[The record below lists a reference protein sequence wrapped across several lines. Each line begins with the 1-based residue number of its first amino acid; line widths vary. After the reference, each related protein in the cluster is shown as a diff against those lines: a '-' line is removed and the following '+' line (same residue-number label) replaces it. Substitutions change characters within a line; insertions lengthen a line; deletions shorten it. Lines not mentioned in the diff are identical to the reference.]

1 MQQKM
6 EIILQL
12 IWQIIVLYPIQVQIQ
27 VPVPE
32 EAHQLLT
39 QVPVH
44 LVPVPEEALQVE
56 VPAIQEDQA
65 ILEDQAI
72 AEGLQVEGLQVVVP
86 TIVVDH
92 PEEAHPVEILDQAV
106 APVMDQVL

>member
-1 MQQKM
+1 M
-6 EIILQL
+6 
-12 IWQIIVLYPIQVQIQ
+12 
-27 VPVPE
+27 
-32 EAHQLLT
+32 
-39 QVPVH
+39 
-44 LVPVPEEALQVE
+44 E
-56 VPAIQEDQA
+56 VPAIQEDQP

-72 AEGLQVEGLQVVVP
+72 VEGLQVEVP

>member
-27 VPVPE
+27 FPVPE

-44 LVPVPEEALQVE
+44 LVPVPEEAHPVE
-56 VPAIQEDQA
+56 VPAIQEDQP

-72 AEGLQVEGLQVVVP
+72 AEGLQVEVP

>member
-32 EAHQLLT
+32 EAHQFLT

-56 VPAIQEDQA
+56 VPAIQADQV

-72 AEGLQVEGLQVVVP
+72 AEGLQVEVP
-86 TIVVDH
+86 TIVADH
-92 PEEAHPVEILDQAV
+92 PEEAHPAEIPDQAV
-106 APVMDQVL
+106 DPVMDQVL

>member
-32 EAHQLLT
+32 EAHQLLI

-56 VPAIQEDQA
+56 VPAIQADQV

-72 AEGLQVEGLQVVVP
+72 AEGLQVEVP
-86 TIVVDH
+86 TIVADH
-92 PEEAHPVEILDQAV
+92 PEEAHAAESPDQAV
-106 APVMDQVL
+106 DPVMDQVL

>member
-32 EAHQLLT
+32 EAHQLLI
-39 QVPVH
+39 QVPVHLVPVH

-56 VPAIQEDQA
+56 VPAIQADQV

-72 AEGLQVEGLQVVVP
+72 AEGLQVEVP
-86 TIVVDH
+86 TIVADH
-92 PEEAHPVEILDQAV
+92 PEEAHPAEIPDQAV
-106 APVMDQVL
+106 DPVMDQVL

>member
-1 MQQKM
+1 MQLKM

-12 IWQIIVLYPIQVQIQ
+12 IWPTIILHPTQVQ
-27 VPVPE
+27 
-32 EAHQLLT
+32 T
-39 QVPVH
+39 RVPVH
-44 LVPVPEEALQVE
+44 PAEAPQVLILVPAHPVPAHLAEAPQVE
-56 VPAIQEDQA
+56 DQP

-72 AEGLQVEGLQVVVP
+72 AEGLQVEVP